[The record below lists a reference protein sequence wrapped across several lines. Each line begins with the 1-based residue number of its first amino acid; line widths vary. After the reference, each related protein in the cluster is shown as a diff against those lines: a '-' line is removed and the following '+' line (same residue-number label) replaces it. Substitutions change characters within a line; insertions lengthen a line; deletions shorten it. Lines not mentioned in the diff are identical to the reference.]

1 MHTSVQRLCGTPIAS
16 LAERHV
22 LPVQRQA
29 ELRDGV
35 SGVVFTAGR
44 TSCPPPR
51 LRPQRTPFASTALP
65 VKHLPRP
72 WPPRARAP
80 RPQSAVEM
88 GDTRSNKRL
97 RTSSDPAPAAGKAA
111 SVSTLEHPSNAAGV
125 SLQSTQVAVPG
136 SAAHDGAPASSPP
149 HGGAGA
155 PGPHE
160 TEEAL
165 SNPPPARCVPV

>member
-1 MHTSVQRLCGTPIAS
+1 MGGMNACCVTLMMKDEDEGSGANWNPAS
-16 LAERHV
+16 AFSG
-22 LPVQRQA
+22 LPSPA
-29 ELRDGV
+29 
-35 SGVVFTAGR
+35 
-44 TSCPPPR
+44 PP
-51 LRPQRTPFASTALP
+51 FP
-65 VKHLPRP
+65 VKYLPRP

-88 GDTRSNKRL
+88 GDTRTNKRR
-97 RTSSDPAPAAGKAA
+97 RTSSDSAPAAGKAA

-136 SAAHDGAPASSPP
+136 SAAHDGAPASTPP